1 MTEDVAQ
8 EKTRWNQYRETFGY
22 QDRSERKTFMADQK
36 LKDALGRLKG
46 AVNSLDP
53 ADSDSR
59 ELLKEL
65 AAEIE
70 VKLNQ
75 KPSAGTKADLQ
86 ETLRDRA
93 AQFKVRHPLISNLLD
108 EISDVLTHLGI

>member
-1 MTEDVAQ
+1 
-8 EKTRWNQYRETFGY
+8 
-22 QDRSERKTFMADQK
+22 MADQK

-65 AAEIE
+65 AAAIE

-75 KPSAGTKADLQ
+75 NPSAVTKGDLQ